1 MGQMARSMARQV
13 QSAGCFS
20 ECSGCGAGIR
30 GWSDVVKIEPGMVAV
45 VTGAGSGIGRAL
57 AEHAARQGMVVVAAD
72 VEAATL
78 DRAVE
83 EIVREGG
90 QAIGI
95 QTDVSVAEE
104 VERLAVTV
112 WSRFGGVQLLCNNAG
127 VFSGGLLWERSL
139 ADWEWVLG
147 VNFYGMVNGVRSFVP
162 RMLAAGTPA
171 HIVDTASMGGLVT
184 AAYSGPY
191 FSSKFAA
198 VGFTECLAHDL
209 RATDAPI
216 GVSVLVPSLVA
227 TGLADSRRNRP
238 EGATDH
244 GTELKPDEEFV
255 LAAMKDAI
263 GGAGMP
269 PTEVAALVFD
279 AVEHDRFWIPTKPSY
294 HDQIR
299 TRHESMQS
307 LSLPPGPELD

>member
-1 MGQMARSMARQV
+1 
-13 QSAGCFS
+13 
-20 ECSGCGAGIR
+20 
-30 GWSDVVKIEPGMVAV
+30 VKIEPGMVAV

-57 AEHAARQGMVVVAAD
+57 AQDAARRDMVVVAAD
-72 VEAATL
+72 VEEAAL
-78 DRAVE
+78 DGTVE
-83 EIVREGG
+83 GIVRTGG
-90 QAIGI
+90 QAVGVR
-95 QTDVSVAEE
+95 TDVSVAEE
-104 VERLAVTV
+104 VEHLADTA

-147 VNFYGMVNGVRSFVP
+147 VNLYGLVHGVRSFVP

-184 AAYSGPY
+184 ATYSGPY
-191 FSSKFAA
+191 FTSKFAA

-209 RATDAPI
+209 RTTGVPI
-216 GVSVLVPSLVA
+216 GVSALVPSLVA
-227 TGLADSRRNRP
+227 TGIADSRRNRP
-238 EGATDH
+238 AHSAD
-244 GTELKPDEEFV
+244 DEAEPKADEAFV
-255 LAAMKDAI
+255 LAAMKDTI
-263 GGAGMP
+263 VGAGMP
-269 PTEVAALVFD
+269 PTEVATLVFD

-299 TRHESMQS
+299 IRHDSMQA

>member
-1 MGQMARSMARQV
+1 
-13 QSAGCFS
+13 
-20 ECSGCGAGIR
+20 
-30 GWSDVVKIEPGMVAV
+30 VKIEPDMVAV

-57 AEHAARQGMVVVAAD
+57 AAHAARQGMVVVAAD
-72 VEAATL
+72 IETAALDATVEG
-78 DRAVE
+78 
-83 EIVREGG
+83 IVREGG
-90 QAIGI
+90 HAVGVR
-95 QTDVSVAEE
+95 TDVSVADE
-104 VERLAVTV
+104 VEHLAETA

-127 VFSGGLLWERSL
+127 VFSGGLLWERSV

-147 VNFYGMVNGVRSFVP
+147 VNLYGLVNGVRSFVP

-184 AAYSGPY
+184 GAYSGPY

-209 RATDAPI
+209 RTTEAPI

-238 EGATDH
+238 EPSTDEGA
-244 GTELKPDEEFV
+244 EPKADEAFV

-263 GGAGMP
+263 GGSGMP

-299 TRHESMQS
+299 IRHESMQA
-307 LSLPPGPELD
+307 LKLPPSPELD

>member
-1 MGQMARSMARQV
+1 M
-13 QSAGCFS
+13 
-20 ECSGCGAGIR
+20 
-30 GWSDVVKIEPGMVAV
+30 KIEAGMVAV

-57 AEHAARQGMVVVAAD
+57 AEHAARQGMIVVAAD
-72 VEAATL
+72 VETAAL
-78 DRAVE
+78 DGTVE
-83 EIVREGG
+83 GIVREGG
-90 QAIGI
+90 QAVGI
-95 QTDVSVAEE
+95 RTDVSVAEE
-104 VERLAVTV
+104 VEHLADTA

-147 VNFYGMVNGVRSFVP
+147 VNLYGQVNGVRSFVP
-162 RMLAAGTPA
+162 RMLAGGTPG

-209 RATDAPI
+209 RATGAPI

-238 EGATDH
+238 EPSTDDGA
-244 GTELKPDEEFV
+244 EPKADEAFV
-255 LAAMKDAI
+255 LAAMKDTLS
-263 GGAGMP
+263 GADMP
-269 PTEVAALVFD
+269 PADVAALVFD
-279 AVEHDRFWIPTKPSY
+279 AVEHGRFWIPTKPSY

-299 TRHESMQS
+299 VRHESMQT

>member
-1 MGQMARSMARQV
+1 
-13 QSAGCFS
+13 
-20 ECSGCGAGIR
+20 
-30 GWSDVVKIEPGMVAV
+30 VKIEPGMVAV

-57 AEHAARQGMVVVAAD
+57 AEHAARQGMMVVAAD
-72 VEAATL
+72 VEAAAL
-78 DRAVE
+78 DGTVDA
-83 EIVREGG
+83 IVREGG
-90 QAIGI
+90 QAIGVR
-95 QTDVSVAEE
+95 TDVSAAEE
-104 VERLAVTV
+104 VEQLAMTA

-139 ADWEWVLG
+139 ADWKWVLG
-147 VNFYGMVNGVRSFVP
+147 VNFYGLVNGVRSFVP
-162 RMLAAGTPA
+162 RMLTAGTPA

-184 AAYSGPY
+184 GAYSGPY

-209 RATDAPI
+209 RTTDAPI

-238 EGATDH
+238 EPSTDS
-244 GTELKPDEEFV
+244 EAEPKPDEAFV

-279 AVEHDRFWIPTKPSY
+279 AVEHERFWIPTKPSY

-299 TRHESMQS
+299 TRHESMQT
-307 LSLPPGPELD
+307 LRLPPSPELD

>member
-1 MGQMARSMARQV
+1 M
-13 QSAGCFS
+13 
-20 ECSGCGAGIR
+20 
-30 GWSDVVKIEPGMVAV
+30 KIEAGMVAV

-57 AEHAARQGMVVVAAD
+57 AEHAARQGMIVVAAD
-72 VEAATL
+72 VETAAL
-78 DRAVE
+78 DGTVE
-83 EIVREGG
+83 GIVREGG
-90 QAIGI
+90 QAVGI
-95 QTDVSVAEE
+95 RTDVSVAEE
-104 VERLAVTV
+104 VEHLADTA

-147 VNFYGMVNGVRSFVP
+147 VNLYGQVHGVRSFVP
-162 RMLAAGTPA
+162 RMLAGGTPA

-209 RATDAPI
+209 RATGAPI

-238 EGATDH
+238 EPSTDDGA
-244 GTELKPDEEFV
+244 EPKADEAFV
-255 LAAMKDAI
+255 LAAMKDTLS
-263 GGAGMP
+263 GAGMP
-269 PTEVAALVFD
+269 PADVAALVFD
-279 AVEHDRFWIPTKPSY
+279 AVENGRFWIPTKPSY

-299 TRHESMQS
+299 VRHESMQT

>member
-1 MGQMARSMARQV
+1 
-13 QSAGCFS
+13 
-20 ECSGCGAGIR
+20 
-30 GWSDVVKIEPGMVAV
+30 VKIESGMVAV

-57 AEHAARQGMVVVAAD
+57 ATHAAAQGMVVVAAD
-72 VEAATL
+72 VETAAL
-78 DRAVE
+78 DGTVE
-83 EIVREGG
+83 GIVRQGG
-90 QAIGI
+90 HAVGI
-95 QTDVSVAEE
+95 PTDVSVAEE
-104 VERLAVTV
+104 VEHLADTA
-112 WSRFGGVQLLCNNAG
+112 WSRFGGVQLLCNNVG

-139 ADWEWVLG
+139 ADWDWVLG
-147 VNFYGMVNGVRSFVP
+147 VNFYGMVHGVRSFVP

-209 RATDAPI
+209 RSIDAPL
-216 GVSVLVPSLVA
+216 GVSALVPSLVA
-227 TGLADSRRNRP
+227 TSLADARRNRP
-238 EGATDH
+238 ETSTDH
-244 GTELKPDEEFV
+244 GAEPKADEAFV
-255 LAAMKDAI
+255 LAAMKDAL

-269 PTEVAALVFD
+269 PAEVAALVFD

-299 TRHESMQS
+299 IRHESMQS
-307 LSLPPGPELD
+307 LCLPPGPELD

>member
-1 MGQMARSMARQV
+1 M
-13 QSAGCFS
+13 
-20 ECSGCGAGIR
+20 
-30 GWSDVVKIEPGMVAV
+30 KIEPGMVAV

-57 AEHAARQGMVVVAAD
+57 AEHAARRGMVVVAAD
-72 VEAATL
+72 VEAAAL
-78 DRAVE
+78 DRTVE
-83 EIVREGG
+83 GIVREGG
-90 QAIGI
+90 QAVGV
-95 QTDVSVAEE
+95 QTDVSVADD
-104 VERLAVTV
+104 VEHLAETA

-147 VNFYGMVNGVRSFVP
+147 VNLYGQVNGVRSFVP

-191 FSSKFAA
+191 FTSKFAA

-209 RATDAPI
+209 RTTEAPI

-238 EGATDH
+238 EPSADH
-244 GTELKPDEEFV
+244 GAEPKADEAFV
-255 LAAMKDAI
+255 LAAIKDAI
-263 GGAGMP
+263 AGAGMP
-269 PTEVAALVFD
+269 PAEVAGSGLRRRRARSILD
-279 AVEHDRFWIPTKPSY
+279 SHQAELSRPDPSPARQ
-294 HDQIR
+294 HAD
-299 TRHESMQS
+299 
-307 LSLPPGPELD
+307 PEPSPWA